1 MADFSNEQVAATL
14 VSGIMAASGARL
26 TGANPDKQASIAIHV
41 YQECLMQLTK
51 IPKGKPPKVARM

>member
-1 MADFSNEQVAATL
+1 
-14 VSGIMAASGARL
+14 MAAGGARL